1 MKVESLVFG
10 IDDVLYDT
18 SHQLSA
24 SRMSAVRAM
33 RAAGLPIDVETACRK
48 LEEIANERGP
58 DDTRH
63 FDTLLERLG
72 LKWNPEVIA
81 AGVVEYRATSPIY
94 LKPFPDTVPTLLKL
108 RDDGC
113 KLGVA
118 TKGRAVK
125 QWQKLIQ
132 LGLEHIFHAVTISEE
147 TGSEKL
153 TTDTLS
159 KTLERLGNVKP
170 ELSVFVGC
178 DLANEIAP
186 ANAIKMITTRIKTGA
201 HRTSTPKVPDEKPTY
216 EITKLSDILEIL
228 RTST

>member
-1 MKVESLVFG
+1 
-10 IDDVLYDT
+10 
-18 SHQLSA
+18 
-24 SRMSAVRAM
+24 MSAVKAM
-33 RAAGLPIDVETACRK
+33 KSAGLPIDVETAYRK

-81 AGVVEYRATSPIY
+81 AGIVAYRATSPVY
-94 LKPFPDTVPTLLKL
+94 LTPFPDTLPTLLKL
-108 RDDGC
+108 RDAGY

-118 TKGRAVK
+118 SKGRAVK
-125 QWQKLIQ
+125 QRQKLIQ
-132 LGLEHIFHAVTISEE
+132 LGLEHIFHAVTVSEE

-170 ELSVFVGC
+170 ELSVFVSC
-178 DLANEIAP
+178 DVANEIAP
-186 ANAIKMITTRIKTGA
+186 ANAAKMITVRIKTGA
-201 HRTSTPKVPDEKPTY
+201 HRTSTAKAPDEKPAF
-216 EITKLSDILEIL
+216 EISKLSDILAIL
-228 RTST
+228 QTSA

>member
-1 MKVESLVFG
+1 MKVESLVFA

-18 SHQLSA
+18 SQQLSA

-33 RAAGLPIDVETACRK
+33 KSAGLPIDLETAYRK

-63 FDTLLERLG
+63 FDMLLERLG

-108 RDDGC
+108 RDDGYR
-113 KLGVA
+113 LGVA
-118 TKGRAVK
+118 SKGRAVK

-159 KTLERLGNVKP
+159 RTLEKLGNIKP
-170 ELSVFVGC
+170 QLSVFVGS
-178 DLANEIAP
+178 DLASEITP
-186 ANAIKMITTRIKTGA
+186 ANAAKMVTVRLKTGA
-201 HRTSTPKVPDEKPTY
+201 HRTSRPSVEDEKPVF
-216 EITKLSDILEIL
+216 EIDRLSEIL
-228 RTST
+228 GILGKSV